1 MKKVIALLLALV
13 MVLGLAACGG
23 DTSTTKTETDQD
35 TTASTDTADTSADA
49 DTTDDAAETGDETGD
64 TAVAVPE
71 RIVVV
76 LPNVRGDGGTH
87 DLACRAS
94 EAIAAESGAELKIV
108 ELGKAVTDAA
118 KWEAA
123 MLDLCDE
130 GYDLVI
136 TGGSLMKD
144 TIELVAPQYPEIPF
158 ICYDVA
164 LDFDTFDMPNVY
176 SMDFYQNEAAYLAG
190 VIAAKTSTTGKL
202 GFIGATKIPV
212 IYDFMVGFIAGAQ
225 AVNPDIQVATAFTND
240 YNDAALAK
248 ELSLAQV
255 TAGADVLFPSCGN
268 AAAGTYEVA
277 RDEGVYAIGNDQDV
291 NAKYETTDP
300 DIAAAILAS
309 VMKKVD
315 NAVTTAYNRYL
326 EGTLPFGTQE
336 TVGVA
341 TDGAGVVK
349 NAAYD
354 ALPQEV
360 KDTVADFEA
369 KIASGEVVVPTAI
382 GMSAEEI
389 DAIIASAQ

>member
-23 DTSTTKTETDQD
+23 DTAANEETANQD
-35 TTASTDTADTSADA
+35 TTASDTADTN
-49 DTTDDAAETGDETGD
+49 DAASDAETDSTGD

-164 LDFDTFDMPNVY
+164 LDFDSFDMPNVY

-349 NAAYD
+349 NAAYE

-369 KIASGEVVVPTAI
+369 KITSGEVVVPTAI

-389 DAIIASAQ
+389 DAVIASAQ

>member
-23 DTSTTKTETDQD
+23 DTSANEETTNQD
-35 TTASTDTADTSADA
+35 TTASDTADTTA
-49 DTTDDAAETGDETGD
+49 DTTGDAETDSTGD

-202 GFIGATKIPV
+202 GFIGGKAFAT
-212 IYDFMVGFIAGAQ
+212 GA
-225 AVNPDIQVATAFTND
+225 
-240 YNDAALAK
+240 
-248 ELSLAQV
+248 
-255 TAGADVLFPSCGN
+255 CC
-268 AAAGTYEVA
+268 
-277 RDEGVYAIGNDQDV
+277 
-291 NAKYETTDP
+291 
-300 DIAAAILAS
+300 
-309 VMKKVD
+309 
-315 NAVTTAYNRYL
+315 
-326 EGTLPFGTQE
+326 
-336 TVGVA
+336 
-341 TDGAGVVK
+341 
-349 NAAYD
+349 
-354 ALPQEV
+354 
-360 KDTVADFEA
+360 
-369 KIASGEVVVPTAI
+369 SGRN
-382 GMSAEEI
+382 
-389 DAIIASAQ
+389 